1 MKHIISWVLRLP
13 SREGVR
19 LTIAPSRPA
28 PPHFEP
34 PPSWGRVRGVGPAA
48 QRGMLA
54 AYLPAIPLQG
64 LIDFQ
69 PTHCQALFSS
79 LCCTAWGLKG
89 LFRLGRDEAYKILC
103 LCSNFH
109 SKGKM
114 LYGPDLLWISSSAYI
129 PPAEWKEA
137 ICDLLYLFHEGNWSL
152 ERVAPLWSYAGLLS
166 YLYFKKILKTH
177 CMARHTYLVLTTF
190 FEVLSSFYR

>member
-1 MKHIISWVLRLP
+1 M
-13 SREGVR
+13 R

-69 PTHCQALFSS
+69 PTRCQALFSS

-129 PPAEWKEA
+129 YLQSGKKLFVTSFICSMRETEA
-137 ICDLLYLFHEGNWSL
+137 WRGLPHCDHMLGY
-152 ERVAPLWSYAGLLS
+152 
-166 YLYFKKILKTH
+166 
-177 CMARHTYLVLTTF
+177 
-190 FEVLSSFYR
+190 

>member
-34 PPSWGRVRGVGPAA
+34 PPSWGRVRGVGPEA

-69 PTHCQALFSS
+69 PTRCQALFSS
-79 LCCTAWGLKG
+79 LCCTAWGW
-89 LFRLGRDEAYKILC
+89 RVCLGWGEMKLIRSCVYVAIFIVRAKCCMDLIFC
-103 LCSNFH
+103 GFH
-109 SKGKM
+109 
-114 LYGPDLLWISSSAYI
+114 LQHIYT
-129 PPAEWKEA
+129 
-137 ICDLLYLFHEGNWSL
+137 CRV
-152 ERVAPLWSYAGLLS
+152 ERS
-166 YLYFKKILKTH
+166 YLWPPLFVPWGKLKPGEGCPIVIICWITELPIL
-177 CMARHTYLVLTTF
+177 
-190 FEVLSSFYR
+190 

>member
-34 PPSWGRVRGVGPAA
+34 PPSWGRVRGVGPEA

-69 PTHCQALFSS
+69 PTRCQALFSS
-79 LCCTAWGLKG
+79 LCCTAWGWRVCLGWGEMKLIRSCVYVAIFIVRAKCCMDLIFCGFHLQHIFHLQSGKKLFVTSFICSMRETEAWRGLPHCDHMLDYWVTYTLK
-89 LFRLGRDEAYKILC
+89 RY
-103 LCSNFH
+103 
-109 SKGKM
+109 
-114 LYGPDLLWISSSAYI
+114 
-129 PPAEWKEA
+129 
-137 ICDLLYLFHEGNWSL
+137 
-152 ERVAPLWSYAGLLS
+152 
-166 YLYFKKILKTH
+166 
-177 CMARHTYLVLTTF
+177 
-190 FEVLSSFYR
+190 